1 MSERLSALS
10 KLSAQTGADDP
21 LARHQPSALSANSGY
36 KIAALFLFRT
46 VPEVV
51 VRFFN
56 TRPARVVRALLVGS
70 FLAAAGCS
78 GGSSSSGTGTVPF
91 FGNGAC
97 DPGTPVQLAFPND
110 TQGNP
115 TPQGVSTTI
124 GHIEIVAQS
133 NATTLGTSSTSW
145 DTILIPTNGF
155 SQIGPAITGG
165 FLTVTSDPG
174 GPHPFTTDFYWNSSI
189 PTLQSGVL
197 YVVQLNVPSS
207 NCTPVTIGQFGT

>member
-1 MSERLSALS
+1 LRELGVQDRRNLL
-10 KLSAQTGADDP
+10 
-21 LARHQPSALSANSGY
+21 
-36 KIAALFLFRT
+36 RT

-51 VRFFN
+51 VRFFD
-56 TRPARVVRALLVGS
+56 TRFPRVARALLVVS

-78 GGSSSSGTGTVPF
+78 GGSSSSGTGAVPF

-97 DPGTPVQLAFPND
+97 DPGTSVQLAFPND
-110 TQGNP
+110 TSGNP

-133 NATTLGTSSTSW
+133 NTTALGNSAASW

-165 FLTVTSDPG
+165 FLTVASDPS